1 MQTAKKWIAIFLS
14 VVFLLSAFP
23 LSVGATGDIAEENH
37 LLGDV
42 DADEALTSA
51 DARLLLRVAAKLEDP
66 SDWQRAAGDMN
77 EDGKIRSADARLALS
92 ICALLDTAPEGAAP
106 APQPDFDEPYK
117 VDGVSMD
124 QYRSDDTLTVTVS
137 AADASGLEDCVMF
150 LRYDPEKL
158 EYVSQDYSLP
168 GALIE
173 SGKVSDGL
181 LSFGAAYI
189 NACEASEITLLTA
202 TFRPLT
208 DEEPVIDYTFTSWNR
223 EDISIDEP
231 ISLIEGT
238 TAQADEPT
246 PPPEEEEP
254 MNQPGSGDVNGDGY
268 LTSADARYIVRVA
281 AKLEALPDEN
291 FADCDM
297 NGNGKIQAND
307 ARLALRICMLL
318 EYGSENCAP
327 VPQPDFDT
335 PIEGENM
342 IYFSESR
349 TGNTLSL
356 TVTAAGVSGLE
367 DGVIFIR
374 YDADKLEYADQT
386 QDLPFSGLTDGWK
399 LIEDNV
405 LSYGIVLINQCPDDS
420 LTLFTATFSV
430 LDGGDAA
437 FDYTFTS
444 WNGVSMPASGSYTV
458 HVDAPV
464 DMTDA
469 PAFRLDTW
477 QNVDRFEISVYLD
490 NAVGFQSGTFLL
502 EWDPAVLEYDYQ
514 YDDDEINDGVT
525 TEGDKLSDS
534 SAYLSIIRTYASE
547 ETPILLGRFV
557 LRVIATS
564 AVSTSLSF
572 QVLDGDVDGV
582 AEPPAVSVPV
592 DIYEPIF
599 EPVTED
605 PYDPPI
611 TVMPTL
617 PIDPS
622 GEPYLQLN
630 ARQSGDTVTV
640 DAYLINAAGLQS
652 GTFRLDWDPAV
663 LEYVSQYSE
672 IPNAETGGEKLF
684 GYDSSATC
692 YLIYRVPTEETSLL
706 LSTFTLRVISTVD
719 TASILTFSVLD
730 GDIDGVDEPAAINRP
745 IDVFTEF
752 EEPTTA
758 EVPTTAE
765 PTTVPE
771 EEAHAQPRWS
781 YEDGTLTVGFEGRLS
796 DYYNWNGLN
805 ALWAQYRDEITKL
818 VIEEGAVEIAGEAF
832 SGYPALTEVVLPNS
846 LRAIGYTAFSNC
858 RKLSK
863 INLPEGLES
872 INNHTFYNCA
882 ALTEIT
888 LPQSL
893 TELGYSAFSCTGLT
907 SVTIPGKVKTIPY
920 HAFYGCE
927 KLAKVTIAEGV
938 EEIDRGAFKN
948 CAALKEI
955 TIPASL
961 RAIGSTDEDASY
973 AGAFVNCCALETIGL
988 APENKN
994 FRLVGGVLFSADGKL
1009 IQYPLGSSRASYS
1022 VPEDAV
1028 EIARDAFAGSAHLTE
1043 IKVPAAVKSIG
1054 AYAFYNC
1061 SVLTTVQLPDALTK
1075 LNDRLFANCPNLAD
1089 MTVPKGV
1096 TAIGNGVFA
1105 YCEKLADV
1113 KLPDGITEIG
1123 SETFRNCKSLTALKL
1138 PSAITEI
1145 PYNLFANCA
1154 SLESM
1159 EIPNGVTVINSG
1171 AFANCEKMTTVSIP
1185 DGVTTIDNGWS
1196 ENGTFAGCRSLNEL
1210 RIPAS
1215 LTEVSPMAFCG
1226 GVKKFTVSPQNTA
1239 FIAGEDGVLFTKD
1252 GKRLVAYPCA
1262 NERKE
1267 YKIPA
1272 AEITYGAFKGSMYL
1286 EKLDLSAYAEDTIND
1301 GTFSGITSL
1310 KEVNIPK
1317 SVTVLGYGAFKGCTN
1332 LSSVVFDGAPV
1343 SLGAFAFSDCPNLKE
1358 MRIPASVTKIDD
1370 AFVSSGIEK
1379 LIVDENNKVYASDS
1393 DGCLTNKAG
1402 TELLLY
1408 PSGKKAPIY
1417 RMPENYKTLNARA
1430 FYSNFYLT
1438 NLDLSAAMEEF
1449 DGWTLWQTDI
1459 KALGIPKSVKSMENP
1474 GLVSELSDIYY
1485 GGSEKDWNDNF
1496 GKLLDWSNANIH
1508 FNAKMPDPPVDTST
1522 EPSTSAN
1529 PTETVPSTTE
1539 KLPESEPSTSVKPT
1553 ETAPTETEQT
1563 TAIPNVMPV
1572 SSDTEKAI
1580 VSEDTRTV
1588 KAVVGQTAEELKTLL
1603 GGDVSIVDKDG
1614 NALAADKKIGT
1625 GAVIRTPD
1633 GKEYTVV
1640 VPGDTDGDGKVA
1652 AGDARK
1658 ALRASAKLESLDGA
1672 FGSAADVSGDGKLKA
1687 ADARTILRAAAKIDK
1702 LTLK

>member
-117 VDGVSMD
+117 VDGVSID

-246 PPPEEEEP
+246 PPPEEEDP
-254 MNQPGSGDVNGDGY
+254 MYQFGSGDVNGDGY

-281 AKLEALPDEN
+281 ARLEALPDDY
-291 FADCDM
+291 AVCDM

-307 ARLALRICMLL
+307 ARLALRICALL
-318 EYGSENCAP
+318 EPAPEGASP
-327 VPQPDFDT
+327 VPQPDFDA
-335 PIEGENM
+335 PIEGEDL
-342 IYFSESR
+342 ISVTQSR
-349 TGNTLSL
+349 TYNTL
-356 TVTAAGVSGLE
+356 TVTVSASGVSGLE
-367 DGVIFIR
+367 DGVIFMR
-374 YDADKLEYADQT
+374 YDADKLEYVDQT
-386 QDLPFSGLTDGWK
+386 GNRDFSGLSDCGK
-399 LIEDNV
+399 LYEDNV
-405 LSYGIVLINQCPDDS
+405 LSCGLVFTTQCDS
-420 LTLFTATFSV
+420 DSITLFTATFNV
-430 LDGGDAA
+430 LKAGDTSL
-437 FDYTFTS
+437 DYTFTS
-444 WNGVSMPASGSYTV
+444 WNGAAMPASGSVPLTL
-458 HVDAPV
+458 DE
-464 DMTDA
+464 
-469 PAFRLDTW
+469 PADTATLPSFRLETW
-477 QNVDRFEISVYLD
+477 QNVDTFAIDVYLD
-490 NAVGFQSGTFLL
+490 NAVGFQSGSFLL
-502 EWDPAVLEYDYQ
+502 EWDPAVFEYDYQ
-514 YDDDEINDGVT
+514 TDDDEINDGVV

-534 SAYLSIIRTYASE
+534 SAYLSVMRTYASE

-564 AVSTSLSF
+564 AVTTSLRFSV
-572 QVLDGDVDGV
+572 QDEDIDGV
-582 AEPPAVSVPV
+582 SEPPAARVPV
-592 DIYEPIF
+592 DVYEPIF
-599 EPVTED
+599 EPWTED
-605 PYDPPI
+605 PDDPPI
-611 TVMPTL
+611 TVPVEPTAV
-617 PIDPS
+617 PS

-652 GTFRLDWDPAV
+652 GTFLLDWDPAV
-663 LEYVSQYSE
+663 LEYVSQFSS
-672 IPNAETGGEKLF
+672 IPDAMVYEGKQS
-684 GYDSSATC
+684 DSSAEISVM
-692 YLIYRVPTEETSLL
+692 YSSPTEETHLL
-706 LSTFTLRVISTVD
+706 LCIFTFRVVAESNVTSNLSFYV
-719 TASILTFSVLD
+719 FD
-730 GDIDGVDEPAAINRP
+730 GYIDGVDEPAAINRP

-818 VIEEGAVEIAGEAF
+818 VIEEGAVEIAGAAF
-832 SGYPALTEVVLPNS
+832 SGYPALTEVVLPES
-846 LRAIGYTAFSNC
+846 LRVIDYSAFSNC

-872 INNHTFYNCA
+872 IRSHAFFGCA

-893 TELGYSAFSCTGLT
+893 TELGYSTFSCTGLT

-938 EEIDRGAFKN
+938 EEIDRGAFKD

-973 AGAFVNCCALETIGL
+973 AGAFVNCCAFETIGL

-994 FRLVGGVLFSADGKL
+994 FRLVDGVLFSADGKL

-1123 SETFRNCKSLTALKL
+1123 SETFWNCKSLTALKL

-1154 SLESM
+1154 SLESI

-1272 AEITYGAFKGSMYL
+1272 AEITYGAFKGCLYL
-1286 EKLDLSAYAEDTIND
+1286 EKLDLSAYTEDTIND

-1317 SVTVLGYGAFKGCTN
+1317 SVTVLGYGAFKGCEN

-1358 MRIPASVTKIDD
+1358 MRIPASVTEIDD

-1449 DGWTLWQTDI
+1449 DGWTLRQTDI
-1459 KALGIPKSVKSMENP
+1459 KALGIPKSVKSMEHP